1 LSRHDGSC
9 ESQEGFHRGRSYE
22 PSCDAAGQDCVDSID
37 LAALAEA
44 GVVGIVRGTTKMS
57 CMLTEDR
64 NTNCAIQQIRETA
77 TTPRR
82 MIALQSQEYQ

>member
-37 LAALAEA
+37 LAALAET
-44 GVVGIVRGTTKMS
+44 GVVGFVRGTTKS
-57 CMLTEDR
+57 SKPTAPFNKYEKQRQRSTNDR
-64 NTNCAIQQIRETA
+64 SSVKRIPVNQ
-77 TTPRR
+77 
-82 MIALQSQEYQ
+82 